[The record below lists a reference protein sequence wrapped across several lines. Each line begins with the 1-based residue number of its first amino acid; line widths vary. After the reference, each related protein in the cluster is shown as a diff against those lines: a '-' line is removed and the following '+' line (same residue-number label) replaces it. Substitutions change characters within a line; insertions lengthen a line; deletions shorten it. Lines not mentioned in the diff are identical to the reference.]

1 MKKMKMIR
9 AKREDIFML
18 PNLLTEEICE
28 RYNMLVI
35 EAFVLRTYIGEASK
49 GAEKICM
56 ER

>member
-1 MKKMKMIR
+1 
-9 AKREDIFML
+9 ML